1 MKADVELVRKVF
13 SKFDINSDG
22 RIEAKEL
29 KTAMKELIGKEAS
42 DEEIAEMV
50 FNKKSKYIY
59 LRFAILLIEHIEYKI
74 KAADLNLD
82 GVIDFGEFLA
92 ILGNSY

>member
-1 MKADVELVRKVF
+1 MRKVF

-50 FNKKSKYIY
+50 FNKKSEYIY
-59 LRFAILLIEHIEYKI
+59 LVCYSI
-74 KAADLNLD
+74 N
-82 GVIDFGEFLA
+82 
-92 ILGNSY
+92 

>member
-59 LRFAILLIEHIEYKI
+59 LVCYSI
-74 KAADLNLD
+74 N
-82 GVIDFGEFLA
+82 
-92 ILGNSY
+92 

>member
-1 MKADVELVRKVF
+1 MIFFLYLFLFSKLIKTEFELKADVELVRKVF

-50 FNKKSKYIY
+50 FNKKSEYIY
-59 LRFAILLIEHIEYKI
+59 LVCYSI
-74 KAADLNLD
+74 N
-82 GVIDFGEFLA
+82 
-92 ILGNSY
+92 

>member
-1 MKADVELVRKVF
+1 LKADVELVRKVF

-59 LRFAILLIEHIEYKI
+59 LVCYSI
-74 KAADLNLD
+74 N
-82 GVIDFGEFLA
+82 
-92 ILGNSY
+92 